1 MSLAG
6 VNGKKDFIHKIF
18 SLNDQKEYY
27 FPTLPRACI
36 SLSVFSFIP
45 SFIFLVFFFRDTPMV
60 WPLCPLGIQRKLIIV
75 FKPSME
81 GGLVGVKSLPKRG
94 MELQIIRW
102 VLQLSRAHEF
112 FHSNRYWSSSF
123 SCKFSVMCNLFNVT
137 VLLNNP
143 LHSEYG
149 KKNVS
154 FFQFVSLK
162 CWACSEQQSGKN
174 TLS

>member
-18 SLNDQKEYY
+18 SLNHQKEYY
-27 FPTLPRACI
+27 CPTLPHVYI

-45 SFIFLVFFFRDTPMV
+45 SFIFLVFFRDTPMV

-81 GGLVGVKSLPKRG
+81 GGLVGVRSLPKRG
-94 MELQIIRW
+94 MELRIIRW
-102 VLQLSRAHEF
+102 VLQLSRAREL

-143 LHSEYG
+143 LHWEYR

-154 FFQFVSLK
+154 FFQFISLK
-162 CWACSEQQSGKN
+162 CCTCSEQQWERRH
-174 TLS
+174 